1 MSTVQIKIADVVEAA
16 CQLGRLQPSQV
27 LGPCRKKHIAE
38 WRQRAYVAAYRVT
51 GQSLPVVGRHI
62 GGRDHTTV
70 LYAVRRVMN
79 GDAALAEGAMAVAV
93 RAYEIASMRR
103 DERVAA

>member
-1 MSTVQIKIADVVEAA
+1 MSNVQIKIADVVEAA
-16 CQLGRLQPSQV
+16 CELGGLDHHEM
-27 LGPCRKKHIAE
+27 LGPCRARRISI

-51 GQSLPVVGRHI
+51 GKSLPQIGRYL
-62 GGRDHTTV
+62 GGRDHSTIIWALRKV
-70 LYAVRRVMN
+70 EK
-79 GDAALAEGAMAVAV
+79 GDAGLADGAMAVAV